1 MEIEQ
6 LRCLKYKQQND
17 KQMSYI
23 IRLNIFINNKKGSM
37 RFKKKESE
45 SDCESEKDEQWQ
57 PTNTKKKT

>member
-37 RFKKKESE
+37 RF
-45 SDCESEKDEQWQ
+45 
-57 PTNTKKKT
+57 